1 MNQPIVS
8 TLSLHD
14 EGDRY
19 QRLLNSLAS
28 LPTEEGIRQIKAFL
42 QTYPSFATA
51 HNDLGVLYLRGGNPT
66 LALAHYEKAARLQ
79 PDNTTFKKNLADFYA
94 VELGWYD
101 DAVDMY
107 LDILKKNPR
116 DTEALIALGQL
127 GNAMQAGAELPAPEI
142 KPALEQSHQ
151 NHVQQPAAP
160 IQHKPAAEPLKPP
173 SPEQL
178 HHSAV
183 ELLQQGKTRE
193 ARSILEQLL
202 AYHPNYAAA
211 HNDLGILC
219 QQEDKIK
226 DARTHH
232 EKALKLQPDNLTFK
246 KNLADLLYLACDDTE
261 AALQHYV
268 EILRISPKDIDALTA
283 LSRICIENNQ
293 FDDAKTFVQSILAIE
308 PWNMEARQAL
318 TDLNALHKENVHTT
332 RAHRTAEEIH
342 AEAIHHAGEERH
354 HEAHSLLEELVHLHP
369 DFAPGHND
377 LGVIRYRLGDIHG
390 SHKAH
395 QQAVKLQPTSLNF
408 RKNLADILYAALGR
422 TDDAIQ
428 IYLDLHKSFP
438 RDIETLIALGQICAA
453 NNRPA
458 DAKHFF
464 RRALEIE
471 PWNMDARNAMQQ
483 L

>member
-1 MNQPIVS
+1 MNAMNQPIVS
-8 TLSLHD
+8 TLPLHE
-14 EGDRY
+14 EGDLY

-51 HNDLGVLYLRGGNPT
+51 HNDLGVLYLRGGNAT

-127 GNAMQAGAELPAPEI
+127 GNAMQSGAELPAPEI
-142 KPALEQSHQ
+142 KPALEQSQKVH
-151 NHVQQPAAP
+151 AT
-160 IQHKPAAEPLKPP
+160 IQHKPEPEPLKPP
-173 SPEQL
+173 TAEQL
-178 HHSAV
+178 HHSAA
-183 ELLQQGKTRE
+183 ELIQQGKTRE
-193 ARSILEQLL
+193 AHSILEQLL

-211 HNDLGILC
+211 HNDLGILW
-219 QQEDKIK
+219 QQEGDMTA
-226 DARTHH
+226 ARRHH
-232 EKALKLQPDNLTFK
+232 EQALQLQPENLTFK

-268 EILRISPKDIDALTA
+268 EILRRFPKDIDALTA

-293 FDDAKTFVQSILAIE
+293 FDDARAFLKSILSVE
-308 PWNMEARQAL
+308 PWNMDARQAL
-318 TDLNALHKENVHTT
+318 DDLNEIRKENIHPPPT
-332 RAHRTAEEIH
+332 HKTAEEIH
-342 AEAIHHAGEERH
+342 AEAVRHAREERH

-369 DFAPGHND
+369 DFATGYND
-377 LGVIRYRLGDIHG
+377 LGVTRYRLGDIHG
-390 SHKAH
+390 SHKAY
-395 QQAVKLQPTSLNF
+395 QQAVKLQPTNLNF
-408 RKNLADILYAALGR
+408 RKNLADLLYAALGK
-422 TDDAIQ
+422 TDEAIR

-453 NNRPA
+453 NNQVA
-458 DAKHFF
+458 EAKHFF